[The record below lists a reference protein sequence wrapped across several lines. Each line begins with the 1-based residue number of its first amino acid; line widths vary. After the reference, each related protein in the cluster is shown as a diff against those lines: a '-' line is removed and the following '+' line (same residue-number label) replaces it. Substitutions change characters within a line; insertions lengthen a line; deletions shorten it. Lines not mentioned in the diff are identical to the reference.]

1 MTYRECTLPTT
12 ECTRRLPGRC
22 AFCLILR
29 RQAAKKHFQ
38 EKWEPVFRP
47 ENASAKKQFQDKV
60 HDLRASEIA
69 TQERQNTKWPDVRD
83 WLFVHPEK
91 VHAHNRRAYEKRKAS
106 QAKDPLK

>member
-1 MTYRECTLPTT
+1 MAYRECPLPTT

-22 AFCLILR
+22 AFCRILR

-69 TQERQNTKWPDVRD
+69 TQERQNTKWPNVRA
-83 WLFVHPEK
+83 WLEAHPEK
-91 VHAHNRRAYEKRKAS
+91 VRAHNRRAYERRKAS
-106 QAKDPLK
+106 QETEMQK